1 MIRKSSKIRE
11 KSKKTVRLI
20 EYITLGI
27 ILSSA
32 IYLSVIR
39 RSIRG
44 SECESD

>member
-1 MIRKSSKIRE
+1 MTRRKSKIRE
-11 KSKKTVRLI
+11 KSKKAVRLI